1 MENNI
6 VFVHHSFDRKGE
18 EDFFNKF
25 PSLFQLVEWDRR
37 YGHRY
42 YHLSVLLPPP
52 YRLERM
58 MNRYVLENGEKKVEV
73 ARFQKDWKGLVHIRS
88 DLNEMQQLVSLYE
101 LQYQYLLCPIRQ
113 EIMKDPVLLVGDGH
127 SYERE
132 AIQSWLQ
139 QHRKTSPLTN
149 ESLTDEETRLI
160 SNRTLKDVI
169 HHIIMKC

>member
-6 VFVHHSFDRKGE
+6 VFVHHSFDRKEE
-18 EDFFNKF
+18 EDFFSKF
-25 PSLFQLVEWDRR
+25 PSLFRLVEWDRR

-42 YHLSVLLPPP
+42 YRLSVLLPTP
-52 YRLERM
+52 YRFQRI

-73 ARFQKDWKGLVHIRS
+73 ARFQKDWKGFVHVRS
-88 DLNEMQQLVSLYE
+88 DLYEMQQLVSMYE

-113 EIMKDPVLLVGDGH
+113 EIMKDPVLLIGDGR

-132 AIQSWLQ
+132 AILNWF
-139 QHRKTSPLTN
+139 QHRQTSPLTN
-149 ESLTDEETRLI
+149 ESLTEEETRLI

-169 HHIIMKC
+169 HHMLT